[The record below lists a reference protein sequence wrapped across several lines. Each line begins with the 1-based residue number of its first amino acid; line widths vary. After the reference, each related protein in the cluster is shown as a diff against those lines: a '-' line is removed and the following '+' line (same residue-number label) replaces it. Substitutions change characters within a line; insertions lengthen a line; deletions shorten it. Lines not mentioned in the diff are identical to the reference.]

1 MGGVPSVPT
10 YGKVQVHPSNKMY
23 SSFPP
28 ASRAALRDL
37 GKSFPKS
44 SIGSEQNEYCLP
56 RSAPAIVFV
65 AASFI
70 ITRLQ
75 Q

>member
-23 SSFPP
+23 NSFPPP
-28 ASRAALRDL
+28 ASRAASRDL

-56 RSAPAIVFV
+56 QSAPAIVFV
-65 AASFI
+65 AASFL
-70 ITRLQ
+70 ITRL
-75 Q
+75 